1 MTVTPSVKTPP
12 TNKNMTEINYADP
25 EIIHGLTDKHLTALI
40 LNNRSFMVTPATR
53 EAFLEMR
60 NEALKDGINLSIASS
75 FRNFERQK
83 IIFEEKIAGIRPV
96 LDRNEHPVDIGT
108 MSKEELIRTIMF
120 FSAVPGMSRHHWGT
134 DLDVYDPDAL
144 ACNEELD
151 LTNRCYTSGSQKNVG
166 KWLTANMQKFGF
178 FRPYAHDN
186 QYCSYELW
194 HISHM
199 SESDRF
205 TLGLDCE
212 ECACFL
218 KNRAGLSE
226 PDLVTSIVTGEFA
239 QRFLLFSH

>member
-1 MTVTPSVKTPP
+1 MTVIPSVKTPP

-144 ACNEELD
+144 ACDEELD
-151 LTNRCYTSGSQKNVG
+151 LTNRCYTFGSQKNVG
-166 KWLTANMQKFGF
+166 AWLSANMQKFGF
-178 FRPYAHDN
+178 FRPYARDN
-186 QYCSYELW
+186 QYYSYELW

-199 SESDRF
+199 NESDRF
-205 TLGLDCE
+205 TSGLDCE